1 MKEDMGLESVKKV
14 KGQRLGSKKKS
25 DRRARAADIL
35 KMLESKKSKIT
46 EENLFF
52 SDEKISL

>member
-1 MKEDMGLESVKKV
+1 MKGDMGLETVKKA

-35 KMLESKKSKIT
+35 KVLESKQ
-46 EENLFF
+46 
-52 SDEKISL
+52 